1 MGGGALADLQL
12 LRSTH
17 RTKAHTGEAAV
28 DDAGADGWVATEG
41 RDEALALSLGRPP
54 FVERPEGSDGR
65 SLSLDVGRID
75 ERAQQTAELGLV
87 GGFSLVRFAHCVI
100 VAPGLS
106 HRPEPAAIDRGIWA
120 IPRVALSARWRPD
133 QRQ

>member
-1 MGGGALADLQL
+1 
-12 LRSTH
+12 
-17 RTKAHTGEAAV
+17 
-28 DDAGADGWVATEG
+28 
-41 RDEALALSLGRPP
+41 
-54 FVERPEGSDGR
+54 
-65 SLSLDVGRID
+65 
-75 ERAQQTAELGLV
+75 
-87 GGFSLVRFAHCVI
+87 